1 MSLLTLNDIPIIL
14 KSANNLNNNNE
25 TTSLNVIIDKEGA
38 EASFGCCW
46 QTNNGWMFT
55 TKFDTEKD
63 FSLPNVFIGGY
74 VIFFIDPL
82 KGLSLNLMTENGAE
96 AFYPARL
103 DSQIDEYRVCMT
115 CKITSANPVLTIST
129 YNRGFNY

>member
-14 KSANNLNNNNE
+14 KSADNLNNNNE
-25 TTSLNVIIDKEGA
+25 TTSLSVIIDKEGGA

-63 FSLPNVFIGGY
+63 FSLPNVLIGGY
-74 VIFFIDPL
+74 VIFFIDPVR
-82 KGLSLNLMTENGAE
+82 GLSLNLMTKNGVE
-96 AFYPARL
+96 IFYPARL
-103 DSQIDEYRVCMT
+103 DSQVDEYRVCMT
-115 CKITSANPVLTIST
+115 CKITSANPSLMIST
-129 YNRGFNY
+129 YNR

>member
-14 KSANNLNNNNE
+14 KSADNLNNNNE
-25 TTSLNVIIDKEGA
+25 TTSLNVIIDKEGV

-55 TKFDTEKD
+55 TSFDTSSD
-63 FSLPNVFIGGY
+63 FTLPNVLIGGY
-74 VIFFIDPL
+74 VIFFIDPVR
-82 KGLSLNLMTENGAE
+82 GLSLNLMIKNGAE

-103 DSQIDEYRVCMT
+103 DSQIDEYRVCIT

-129 YNRGFNY
+129 YNR